1 LQWFCRLV
9 LNSFLGLSAKI
20 YQLVYIAEAGV
31 KMPPSMQNHTYD
43 TLLIDSPAPHILQVT
58 LNRPDAANAFN
69 TQMATDLMHC
79 FEQLAL
85 EQVDYRCI
93 ILTGAG
99 ERAFCA
105 GGDLKERDGMSNAA
119 WIAQHLIYE
128 RMIRAVIDCPVP
140 VIAAVNGAAYGG
152 GCELAAGVDFV
163 YAAERARFAMTETSL
178 GIIPGAGGTQTLAR
192 ALGERRAKEL
202 IMSARPF
209 SATEALQWGLVNAVF
224 AGDQL
229 LAETLKTA
237 EIIAANAP
245 VAVRQARQAIHRGL
259 QMSIADGLAFE
270 IEAYHRTVPTS
281 DRREGVRA
289 FVEKRK
295 PEFKGE

>member
-1 LQWFCRLV
+1 MNNQ
-9 LNSFLGLSAKI
+9 
-20 YQLVYIAEAGV
+20 
-31 KMPPSMQNHTYD
+31 TYD
-43 TLLIDSPAPHILQVT
+43 TLLLENPADHILQIT
-58 LNRPDAANAFN
+58 LNRPQAANAFN
-69 TQMATDLMHC
+69 TQMATDLVHC

-85 EQVDYRCI
+85 DQADYRCA

-105 GGDLKERDGMSNAA
+105 GGDLKERDGMSDAA
-119 WIAQHLIYE
+119 WTAQHLIYE
-128 RMIRAVIDCPVP
+128 RMIRAVIDCPVT
-140 VIAAVNGAAYGG
+140 VICAVNGAAYGG
-152 GCELAAGVDFV
+152 GCELAAGVDFI
-163 YAAERARFAMTETSL
+163 YAAEHARFAMTETSL

-202 IMSARPF
+202 ILSARPF
-209 SATEALQWGLVNAVF
+209 SAAEALQWGLVNAVF
-224 AGDQL
+224 PAEVL
-229 LAETLKTA
+229 FEETLRTA
-237 EIIAANAP
+237 QAIAANAP

>member
-1 LQWFCRLV
+1 MNNQ
-9 LNSFLGLSAKI
+9 
-20 YQLVYIAEAGV
+20 
-31 KMPPSMQNHTYD
+31 TYD
-43 TLLIDSPAPHILQVT
+43 TLLLENPADHILQIT
-58 LNRPDAANAFN
+58 LNRPQAANAFN
-69 TQMATDLMHC
+69 TQMATDLVHC

-85 EQVDYRCI
+85 DQADYRCA

-105 GGDLKERDGMSNAA
+105 GGDLKERDGMSDAA
-119 WIAQHLIYE
+119 WTAQHLIYE
-128 RMIRAVIDCPVP
+128 RMIRAVIDCPVV
-140 VIAAVNGAAYGG
+140 VIGAVNGAAYGG
-152 GCELAAGVDFV
+152 GCELAAGVDFI
-163 YAAERARFAMTETSL
+163 YAAEHARFAMTETSL

-202 IMSARPF
+202 ILSARPF
-209 SATEALQWGLVNAVF
+209 SADEALQWGLVNAVF
-224 AGDQL
+224 PAEIL
-229 LAETLKTA
+229 FEETLRTA
-237 EIIAANAP
+237 QAIAANAP

>member
-1 LQWFCRLV
+1 M
-9 LNSFLGLSAKI
+9 NS
-20 YQLVYIAEAGV
+20 Q
-31 KMPPSMQNHTYD
+31 TYK
-43 TLLIDSPAPHILQVT
+43 TLLLETPSPHILQIT

-69 TQMATDLMHC
+69 TQMATDLLHC

-85 EQVDYRCI
+85 DQANYRCAI
-93 ILTGAG
+93 ITGAG
-99 ERAFCA
+99 GRAFCA
-105 GGDLKERDGMSNAA
+105 GGDLKERDGMSNSA
-119 WIAQHLIYE
+119 WTAQHLIYE

-140 VIAAVNGAAYGG
+140 LIAAA
-152 GCELAAGVDFV
+152 VDFI
-163 YAAERARFAMTETSL
+163 YAAENARFALPETSL

-209 SATEALQWGLVNAVF
+209 SAAEALQWGLVNALF
-224 AGDQL
+224 PADRL
-229 LAETLKTA
+229 LAETLQVA
-237 EIIAANAP
+237 QSIATNAP

-270 IEAYHRTVPTS
+270 IEAYHRTVPTN

-295 PEFKGE
+295 AEFKGE

>member
-1 LQWFCRLV
+1 MNNPTYESLILE
-9 LNSFLGLSAKI
+9 S
-20 YQLVYIAEAGV
+20 
-31 KMPPSMQNHTYD
+31 PSQHV
-43 TLLIDSPAPHILQVT
+43 LLIT

-69 TQMATDLMHC
+69 TQMATDLLHC
-79 FEQLAL
+79 LEQLAL
-85 EQVDYRCI
+85 DQAQYRCA

-99 ERAFCA
+99 DRAFCA

-119 WIAQHLIYE
+119 WTAQHLTYE

-140 VIAAVNGAAYGG
+140 LIAAVNGAAYGG
-152 GCELAAGVDFV
+152 GCELACAVDFI
-163 YAAERARFAMTETSL
+163 YAAEGARFALPETSL

-202 IMSARPF
+202 IMSARTF
-209 SATEALQWGLVNAVF
+209 SAAEALQWGLVNALF
-224 AGDQL
+224 PAERL
-229 LAETLKTA
+229 LAETLQA
-237 EIIAANAP
+237 AQSIVANAP
-245 VAVRQARQAIHRGL
+245 IAVRQARQAIHRGL

-270 IEAYHRTVPTS
+270 IEAYHRTVPTA

-295 PEFKGE
+295 AQFKGE